1 MQVTTLILIFIAL
14 LSSVAAM
21 FCYRKWLSQRR
32 QLSQLETHLVSMMG
46 KDTSDDSC
54 FDNDES
60 LKKIVLAFRN
70 LKNSLADSSISSI
83 DVAMSSAKVSN
94 FITNLNDNITEQHVK
109 TRRVSEAA
117 EELSRNS
124 DEIVTAAKHTS
135 DISNNTQ
142 KISQEG
148 LEKVLN
154 ITGGILSLNTTVD
167 DSSNSMREVN
177 ERVQDVLGLTSFID
191 SVADKTNLLALNA
204 AIEAARAGEHGR
216 GFAVVA
222 EEVRDLAS
230 KTSAH
235 TAEIGQKLDLMDKIA
250 SKAVE
255 DIINFQQMVSIV
267 VQQVEGIGNLLKEI
281 SQAVNNTDQQI
292 ELISSIMEAHHRVVK
307 EISSSSLELGNSF
320 DQVIEHA
327 NLVSNDA
334 ISLSNQAEKIYEVSS
349 DYEFGTLHDKLRK
362 VVIDAANK
370 VAVLFED
377 AIKSGQLSE
386 TDLFDKD
393 YQLIPNT
400 NPQKFTTRY
409 DSFTDK
415 TLPSI
420 QEPILD
426 IDSKIVLAGAVDIN
440 GYFPTHNQ
448 RYSKALTGNY
458 ETDLANNRTKR
469 IFDDRT
475 GSRCGANTKPFLL
488 QTYIRDTGEVMHDI
502 SAPIYVNGKHWGGFR
517 IGYTSE

>member
-1 MQVTTLILIFIAL
+1 
-14 LSSVAAM
+14 M

-32 QLSQLETHLVSMMG
+32 QLAQLETHLVSMMG

-94 FITNLNDNITEQHVK
+94 FITNLNDNITEQHIK
-109 TRRVSEAA
+109 TQRVSEAA
-117 EELSRNS
+117 EELSKNS
-124 DEIVTAAKHTS
+124 DEIVAAAKHTS
-135 DISNNTQ
+135 DISSNTQ

-191 SVADKTNLLALNA
+191 SVADKTNFLALNA

-292 ELISSIMEAHHRVVK
+292 ELISSIMEDHHRVVK
-307 EISSSSLELGNSF
+307 EISSSSLELRNSF
-320 DQVIEHA
+320 DQVIDQA
-327 NLVSNDA
+327 NVVSNDA
-334 ISLSNQAEKIYEVSS
+334 VSLSNQAEKIYEVSS
-349 DYEFGTLHDKLRK
+349 DYEFGTFHDKLRK
-362 VVIDAANK
+362 VVIDAANT
-370 VAVLFED
+370 VADLFAE
-377 AIKSGQLSE
+377 AIKSGKLSE
-386 TDLFDKD
+386 ADLFDQD

-409 DSFTDK
+409 DSFTDQV
-415 TLPSI
+415 LPSI
-420 QEPILD
+420 QEPLLD
-426 IDSKIVLAGAVDIN
+426 IDQKIVLACAVDKK
-440 GYFPTHNQ
+440 GYFPTHNL

-458 ETDLANNRTKR
+458 ETDFANNRTKR
-469 IFDDRT
+469 IFDDKT
-475 GSRCGANTKPFLL
+475 VSRCGANIKPFLL

-502 SAPIYVNGKHWGGFR
+502 SSPILVNGKHWGSFR